1 MAERIA
7 EMAGALPV
15 ITTATD
21 IRGKWAIDVFARKN
35 HLYIEDMQKAKQISA
50 KILEGKTVVAA
61 IESGRDLIEGT
72 VPEEVKI
79 VLKPMRIQISI
90 SGYMNEN

>member
-61 IESGRDLIEGT
+61 IESGRDSIE
-72 VPEEVKI
+72 
-79 VLKPMRIQISI
+79 VLCRKK
-90 SGYMNEN
+90 

>member
-50 KILEGKTVVAA
+50 KILEEWENKELPA
-61 IESGRDLIEGT
+61 
-72 VPEEVKI
+72 
-79 VLKPMRIQISI
+79 RIHRT
-90 SGYMNEN
+90 GNL